1 MGARGWGAT
10 PCVEVMAKKQGLAP
24 HSWGRLRGWQDEGLS
39 CKKVHPHTAPPPLTP
54 RGGDQPRARSLL
66 QVWQTPGSQAPESPA
81 LRPPL
86 TPPSCACGMSVARGS
101 ARSSSWPETSPAG
114 RPPASPRSG
123 PASRTGRAPWSSSR
137 STPRRSRCCWL
148 RARHAARGKLEQRP
162 WPGPACPPSLH
173 GRPSPTLSRL
183 DLSRLLQRQGTG
195 QGPHSSAPELEVR
208 SEPTLDLFIFL
219 WLQPWHMEVS
229 GPGTE
234 SEPQL
239 QQRSI
244 PNPLSQAGDRTLAS
258 PATRATAVGFSTH
271 CATGGAPFPL
281 VLVTLKSQGPESGEI
296 LELTFKGHSVA

>member
-1 MGARGWGAT
+1 MQDPEPQSSLWGGSAQRVLGQHGGSGCRKGVSSEQSVCRGRPPAASEAALMGARGWGAT

-123 PASRTGRAPWSSSR
+123 LASRTGRAPWSSSR

-148 RARHAARGKLEQRP
+148 RARHATRGKLEQRP

-183 DLSRLLQRQGTG
+183 DLSRLLQRQGT
-195 QGPHSSAPELEVR
+195 ARLR
-208 SEPTLDLFIFL
+208 S
-219 WLQPWHMEVS
+219 
-229 GPGTE
+229 
-234 SEPQL
+234 
-239 QQRSI
+239 
-244 PNPLSQAGDRTLAS
+244 
-258 PATRATAVGFSTH
+258 
-271 CATGGAPFPL
+271 
-281 VLVTLKSQGPESGEI
+281 
-296 LELTFKGHSVA
+296 